1 MENMIRNEVPNLKVV
16 HNTIEKKVRADIA
29 RHISL
34 PEQEMRL
41 LEKLQT
47 TLNLNE
53 LIEIFFSTIQTVVNF
68 DGLLFEN
75 KDVRFS
81 EIFGSKHHHN
91 CRYSLTIEKEF
102 LGDLTFYRR
111 KRFSEKEL
119 SNIEVLMSAMV
130 YPLRNA
136 IMYKKA
142 LDAAFTDALTG
153 AQNRASLNDTL
164 AREIELAKRHDDK
177 LSVILID
184 ADHFKSIND
193 TLGHAHGDA
202 VLKAISSIA
211 HDTIRQS
218 DVLFRYGGEEFLVLL
233 NQTDLEGAEL
243 LAHRIRQNIENIQEI
258 NGVKS
263 TVTVSLGVTTLR
275 GNDSLTSI
283 FNRADKALYMA
294 KANGRNRCEIL

>member
-1 MENMIRNEVPNLKVV
+1 METMIRNEVPNLKVI
-16 HNTIEKKVRADIA
+16 HNPLEKKAQADIA

-47 TLNLNE
+47 TLNLSQ
-53 LIEIFFSTIQTVVNF
+53 LVDIFFTSIQTAVSV
-68 DGLLFEN
+68 DGMLYIN
-75 KDVRFS
+75 S
-81 EIFGSKHHHN
+81 EVKTEEQIGSKFHHS
-91 CRYSLTIEKEF
+91 CRYSLKMEGEF

-111 KRFSEKEL
+111 KRFTEKEL
-119 SNIEVLMSAMV
+119 MNLEVLMSSMV

-136 IMYKKA
+136 LMYRKA
-142 LDAAFTDALTG
+142 LEAAFTDALTG

-164 AREIELAKRHDDK
+164 AREIELAKRHNDE

-184 ADHFKSIND
+184 ADHFKKIND
-193 TLGHAHGDA
+193 TYGHGHGDA
-202 VLKAISSIA
+202 VLKAISAIA

-243 LAHRIRQNIENIQEI
+243 LAHRIRQNIENLSEI

-263 TVTVSLGVTTLR
+263 DATVSLGVTTLR
-275 GNDSLTSI
+275 KNDSMSSL
-283 FNRADKALYMA
+283 FNRADKALYQA
-294 KANGRNRCEIL
+294 KTNGRNRCEIL

>member
-1 MENMIRNEVPNLKVV
+1 MENMIRNEVPNLKVI
-16 HNTIEKKVRADIA
+16 HNTVEKKARADIA

-53 LIEIFFSTIQTVVNF
+53 LIEIFFSTIQTVVSF
-68 DGLLFEN
+68 DGLHFDNRDL
-75 KDVRFS
+75 KFS
-81 EIFGSKHHHN
+81 ELYGSKHHHH
-91 CRYSLTIEKEF
+91 CRYSLSMEQDF

-119 SNIEVLMSAMV
+119 SNIEVLMSSMI

-164 AREIELAKRHDDK
+164 AREIELAKRHDGQ

-184 ADHFKSIND
+184 ADHFKNIND

-202 VLKAISSIA
+202 VLKTISAIA

-283 FNRADKALYMA
+283 FNRADKALYKA
-294 KANGRNRCEIL
+294 KANGRNRCETL